1 MLEMKTDD
9 TSRHQG
15 LRKRL
20 VGTLQAKGITD
31 EKVLNAMSK
40 VPRHLFAFD
49 SAFIQRA
56 YEDNAFPIGE
66 GQTISQPFTV
76 AYQTQML
83 DVKKGEKIL
92 EIGTG
97 SGYQSAILAEMG
109 ARVFTIER
117 VKNLYEKVKGIL
129 DSLGYKSVK
138 CFYGDGFEGLSPFA
152 PFDKVVVTAAAP
164 FVPEKL
170 LTQLKVGGI
179 LVIPVGQG
187 DLQLMKRYTK
197 ISPAEIKEEAFDA
210 FRFVPM
216 LPGKKS

>member
-1 MLEMKTDD
+1 M
-9 TSRHQG
+9 
-15 LRKRL
+15 
-20 VGTLQAKGITD
+20 
-31 EKVLNAMSK
+31 NK

-49 SAFIQRA
+49 SAFTQRA

-76 AYQTQML
+76 AYQSQML
-83 DVKKGEKIL
+83 EVNKGDKVL

-97 SGYQSAILAEMG
+97 SGYQAAILIEMG

-117 VKNLYEKVKGIL
+117 VKNLYEKTIHLL
-129 DSLGYKSVK
+129 DTLGYRAIK
-138 CFYGDGFEGLSPFA
+138 CFYGDGFEGLPSFA
-152 PFDKVVVTAAAP
+152 PFDKILVTAAAP

-170 LTQLKVGGI
+170 LQQLKLGGM
-179 LVIPVGQG
+179 LVVPIGEG
-187 DLQLMKRYTK
+187 DLQMMKRYTK
-197 ISPAEIKEEAFDA
+197 LSSDEIKEEGFDA

>member
-1 MLEMKTDD
+1 MEWSN

-15 LRKRL
+15 LRRRL
-20 VGTLQAKGITD
+20 TEILRAKGITD
-31 EKVLNAMSK
+31 VNVLIAIGK

-76 AYQTQML
+76 AYQSQML
-83 DVKKGEKIL
+83 ELRKGEKVL

-97 SGYQSAILAEMG
+97 SGYQAAVLTELG
-109 ARVFTIER
+109 GRVFTIER
-117 VKNLYEKVKGIL
+117 VKSLYEKTKKLL
-129 DSLGYKSVK
+129 DDLNYKSIK
-138 CFYGDGFEGLSPFA
+138 CFYGDGFEGLPAFA
-152 PFDKVVVTAAAP
+152 PFDKILVTAAAP

-170 LTQLKVGGI
+170 LQQLKDGGM
-179 LVIPVGQG
+179 LVIPVGEG
-187 DLQLMKRYTK
+187 DTQLMKRYTK
-197 ISPAEIKEEAFDA
+197 LSADEIKEEAFDA

>member
-1 MLEMKTDD
+1 MEIEMVD

-20 VGTLQAKGITD
+20 VDTLRGKGITD
-31 EKVLNAMSK
+31 EVVLYAMNK
-40 VPRHLFAFD
+40 VPRHFFSFD
-49 SAFIQRA
+49 SAFAQRA

-83 DVKKGEKIL
+83 ELRKREKVL

-117 VKNLYEKVKGIL
+117 VKNLYEKVKRKL
-129 DSLGYKSVK
+129 SSLGYNSVK
-138 CFYGDGFEGLSPFA
+138 CFYGDGFEGLPTFA

-170 LTQLKVGGI
+170 LQQLRTGGM

-197 ISPAEIKEEAFDA
+197 YSPGEIREEVFDS